1 MTEHL
6 LVILVDAEFTQNEER
21 DREWKDKPK
30 PKLSVNAMPMKS
42 AERGVAELGDSPKKK
57 L

>member
-30 PKLSVNAMPMKS
+30 LSVNAMPMKS
-42 AERGVAELGDSPKKK
+42 AERGVAELGDSPKKN